1 MPFPEQ
7 VLCAGEHRSQRKH
20 ALVRSDRYCRGVS
33 RPRWVLLKPDGLPTK
48 ADDGRRTSGSKYP
61 CGAPQGSS
69 VHVEGFA
76 VVIVN
81 TRLSTLTMISDA
93 EGVSWFRRRKVA
105 DVTLETITSMRNL
118 PFSDPRSEEHTS
130 ELQSLMRIS
139 YAVFCLKKNT
149 KQ

>member
-1 MPFPEQ
+1 MVVAFWFCCFKQKTAYEMRISDWSSD
-7 VLCAGEHRSQRKH
+7 VCSSDLLCAGEHRSQRKH

-76 VVIVN
+76 VVIVH

-93 EGVSWFRRRKVA
+93 EGS
-105 DVTLETITSMRNL
+105 
-118 PFSDPRSEEHTS
+118 
-130 ELQSLMRIS
+130 
-139 YAVFCLKKNT
+139 
-149 KQ
+149 